1 MHPPLESP
9 DSKESGAPVINGTAP
24 GTANQETAQEPA
36 AGLTAAE
43 AQRRLEQYGANEPV
57 PTRRWSALRELLG
70 FLINPLVLILLIAAT
85 ASILLGQHTD
95 AAIVVVIVLVSVTI
109 NFIQTYRSQVAA
121 ERLRSQVAA
130 RATVMRDGSW
140 QEIPRREVV
149 PGDVIQLSAGD
160 LIPADAHLLVSKDL
174 YVLEAALT
182 GESIPAEKHAT
193 GAENEQLVFLGT
205 SVVSGTATALVT
217 VTGAATAFGSIAARL
232 AHRPPETAFERDLR
246 HFGVFIT
253 QAVLFLVLLLLVM
266 SIAAHRDPLQ
276 SLLFAV
282 ALAVGLTPEFL
293 PVISSVT
300 LTNGAVRMARAHVIV
315 KRLAS
320 IQNLGS
326 IDVLCCDKTGTLT
339 TGEMRVTQSVDALGN
354 ASVRALSLA
363 WLNSRFE
370 TGIRSPLDTA
380 ILQSEPGTEGYSKCD
395 EIPFDFE
402 RRRLSV
408 VVEKPGDR
416 RLITK
421 GSPEGI
427 LDLCLGY
434 EHDGRE
440 VPFNPAVLQQTRQLF
455 EGLEAQGYRVL
466 AVAERKVDK
475 TGGFTAADEHSLTL
489 AGYLAFSDPPVPDAA
504 RVISELRHDG
514 VRVKIISGDSELVA
528 HHVAAQFGFPDEAP
542 VTGAAI
548 ASMTDGA
555 LGHVVENADVFARVA
570 PAQKTRILLA
580 LRSRGHT
587 VGFLGDGINDAP
599 SLRAADV
606 GISVASA
613 VDVARDA
620 ADIILTKSGLHVLHR
635 GIREGRKA
643 FGNVMKYL
651 FMGTSSNFG
660 NMFSMA
666 AASLFLPFLPML
678 PTQILLNNLL
688 YDLAQISIP
697 SDNVDAG
704 YLKRPHRWNFSLIRS
719 FMIFIGPVSSIY
731 DFLTFYVLL
740 RVFHATEV
748 QFHTGWF
755 VESLATQTLVLFV
768 IRTMGSPLRSRPS
781 LLLAA
786 TTGTVAALALVFPYL
801 PFAGLFG
808 FSTLPLSY
816 LGYVMGATLTYLVLV
831 EFVKRIIFRTHLA
844 DL

>member
-1 MHPPLESP
+1 MRPPLESP
-9 DSKESGAPVINGTAP
+9 GNSQSGAPVRNGTAP
-24 GTANQETAQEPA
+24 GSADQEMARAPV
-36 AGLTAAE
+36 GLTAEE
-43 AQRRLEQYGANEPV
+43 AHRRLEQYGANEPV

-70 FLINPLVLILLIAAT
+70 FLTNPLVLILLIAAF

-95 AAIVVVIVLVSVTI
+95 AAIVVVIVLLSVTI
-109 NFIQTYRSQVAA
+109 NFIQTYRSQIAA

-130 RATVMRDGSW
+130 RATVMRDGAW
-140 QEIPRREVV
+140 QEIPRGEVV
-149 PGDVIQLSAGD
+149 PGDVVQLSAGD

-174 YVLEAALT
+174 YVQEAALS
-182 GESIPAEKHAT
+182 GESIPSDKHAT
-193 GAENEQLVFLGT
+193 SEENERLVFLGT

-217 VTGAATAFGSIAARL
+217 VTGAATAFGNIAARL
-232 AHRPPETAFERDLR
+232 AHRQPETGFERDLR

-253 QAVLFLVLLLLVM
+253 QAVLFLVLLLLLM
-266 SIAAHRDPLQ
+266 SIAVHRNPFQ

-293 PVISSVT
+293 PVITSVT
-300 LTNGAVRMARAHVIV
+300 LTNGAVRMARVHVIV

-320 IQNLGS
+320 IQDLGS

-339 TGEMRVTQSVDALGN
+339 TGEMTVTQSLDALGN
-354 ASVRALSLA
+354 ASGRPLSLA

-380 ILQSEPGTEGYSKCD
+380 ILQRELGTEGYTKCD

-408 VVEKPGDR
+408 VVERPGDR

-427 LDLCLGY
+427 LDLCLAY
-434 EHDGRE
+434 EHDGVD
-440 VPFNPAVLQQTRQLF
+440 VPFNRAVLGQTRQLF
-455 EGLEAQGYRVL
+455 EGLEAQGFRVL
-466 AVAERKVDK
+466 AVAQRKVDK
-475 TGGFTAADEHSLTL
+475 TGDFTFADEHSLTL

-504 RVISELRHDG
+504 RVVSELRRDG
-514 VRVKIISGDSELVA
+514 VQVKIISGDSELVA
-528 HHVAAQFGFPDEAP
+528 RHVATQIGFHDEAP

-548 ASMTDGA
+548 VGMTDAA
-555 LGHVVENADVFARVA
+555 LGHKVESSNVFARVA

-580 LRSRGHT
+580 LRTRGHT

-620 ADIILTKSGLHVLHR
+620 ADIILTQGSLHVLHR

-660 NMFSMA
+660 NMLSMA

-704 YLKRPHRWNFSLIRS
+704 YLKRPHRWNFALIRS

-731 DFLTFYVLL
+731 DFLTFFVLL

-768 IRTMGSPLRSRPS
+768 IRTMGNPLRSRPS

-786 TTGTVAALALVFPYL
+786 TTGTVAVLALVFPYL

-816 LGYVMGATLTYLVLV
+816 LGYVTGATLTYLVLV
-831 EFVKRIIFRTHLA
+831 EIVKRAIFRAHLA

>member
-1 MHPPLESP
+1 MRPPLETP
-9 DSKESGAPVINGTAP
+9 GHNPSGAPVRNGNAS
-24 GTANQETAQEPA
+24 GTANQETAHAPA
-36 AGLTAAE
+36 AGLTTGE
-43 AQRRLEQYGANEPV
+43 AHQRLAQYGANEAV
-57 PTRRWSALRELLG
+57 RTRRWSALRELAG
-70 FLINPLVLILLIAAT
+70 FFANPLVLILLIAAF

-95 AAIVVVIVLVSVTI
+95 AAIVIVIVLVSVTI

-149 PGDVIQLSAGD
+149 PGDVVQLSAGD
-160 LIPADAHLLVSKDL
+160 LIPADARLLASKDL
-174 YVLEAALT
+174 YVQEAALT

-193 GAENEQLVFLGT
+193 GAANERLVFLGT
-205 SVVSGTATALVT
+205 SVVSGIATALVT

-246 HFGVFIT
+246 HFGFFIT
-253 QAVLFLVLLLLVM
+253 KAVLFLVLLLLVM

-293 PVISSVT
+293 PVITSVT
-300 LTNGAVRMARAHVIV
+300 LTNGAVRMARVHVIV

-339 TGEMRVTQSVDALGN
+339 TGEMTVTQSVDALGN
-354 ASVRALSLA
+354 ASGRPQSLA
-363 WLNSRFE
+363 WLNSHFE

-380 ILQSEPGTEGYSKCD
+380 ILQRELGTADYSKCD

-416 RLITK
+416 CLITK

-427 LDLCLGY
+427 LDLCLAY
-434 EHDGRE
+434 EHNGLE
-440 VPFNPAVLQQTRQLF
+440 VPFAPAVLQQTRQSF
-455 EGLEAQGYRVL
+455 EDLEAQGYRVL
-466 AVAERKVDK
+466 AVAQRKVDK
-475 TGGFTAADEHSLTL
+475 TDGFTAADEHSLTL

-504 RVISELRHDG
+504 RVVSELHHDG

-528 HHVAAQFGFPDEAP
+528 RHVATQIGFQEEAP
-542 VTGAAI
+542 VTGEAI
-548 ASMTDGA
+548 VGMTDAA
-555 LGHVVENADVFARVA
+555 LGHVVENANVFARVA

-580 LRSRGHT
+580 LRARGHI

-697 SDNVDAG
+697 SDNVDSG

-816 LGYVMGATLTYLVLV
+816 LGYVTGATLTYLVLV
-831 EFVKRIIFRTHLA
+831 EIVKRTIFRTHLA

>member
-1 MHPPLESP
+1 MDQSASVTSDHNQASRPVAL
-9 DSKESGAPVINGTAP
+9 DS
-24 GTANQETAQEPA
+24 
-36 AGLTAAE
+36 GLTSEQAAL
-43 AQRRLEQYGANEPV
+43 RLARYGLNEPV
-57 PTRRWSALRELLG
+57 PTRHWSALRELFG
-70 FLINPLVLILLIAAT
+70 FLTNPLVLILLIAAF

-95 AAIVVVIVLVSVTI
+95 AAIVIVIVLISVAI

-130 RATVMRDGSW
+130 RASVMRDGSW

-149 PGDVIQLSAGD
+149 PGDVVQLSAGD
-160 LIPADAHLLVSKDL
+160 LVPADGHLLSSKDL
-174 YVLEAALT
+174 YIQEAALT
-182 GESIPAEKHAT
+182 GESIPAEKRVT
-193 GAENEQLVFLGT
+193 GAEGERLVFLGT
-205 SVVSGTATALVT
+205 SVVSGTATALIAT
-217 VTGAATAFGSIAARL
+217 TGAATAFGDIAARL
-232 AHRPPETAFERDLR
+232 AQRPPETGFERDLR

-253 QAVLFLVLLLLVM
+253 QAVLFLVLLLLLM
-266 SIAAHRDPLQ
+266 SIAAHRDPFE

-293 PVISSVT
+293 PVITSVT
-300 LTNGAVRMARAHVIV
+300 LTNGAGRMARVHVIV

-326 IDVLCCDKTGTLT
+326 IDGLCCDKTGTLT
-339 TGEMRVTQSVDALGN
+339 AGEMSIASTVDALGN
-354 ASVRALSLA
+354 PSERPLALA
-363 WLNSRFE
+363 CLNSRFE

-380 ILQSEPGTEGYSKCD
+380 ILTRDMGSAGYGKCD

-408 VVEKPGDR
+408 VVEKPEDL

-421 GSPEGI
+421 GSPDGI
-427 LDLCLGY
+427 LELCVTY
-434 EHDGRE
+434 ERE
-440 VPFNPAVLQQTRQLF
+440 GVEAALDPEARARTKRMF
-455 EGLEAQGYRVL
+455 EELEAQGFRVL
-466 AVAERKVDK
+466 AVAHRKVEAA
-475 TGGFTAADEHSLTL
+475 GGYSAADEHSLTL
-489 AGYLAFSDPPVPDAA
+489 AGYLAFSDPPLPDAA
-504 RVISELRHDG
+504 QVISELGRDG
-514 VRVKIISGDSELVA
+514 VTVKIISGDSERVA
-528 HHVAAQFGFPDEAP
+528 RHIAAQIGLCDEAP
-542 VTGAAI
+542 VTGTAI
-548 ASMTDGA
+548 EAMTDMA
-555 LGHVVENADVFARVA
+555 LGHVVENACVFARVA

-580 LRSRGHT
+580 LRQRGHT

-620 ADIILTKSGLHVLHR
+620 ADIILTKRGLHVLHR

-660 NMFSMA
+660 NMLSMA
-666 AASLFLPFLPML
+666 VASLFLPFLPML

-719 FMIFIGPVSSIY
+719 FMIFIGPVSSLY

-740 RVFHATEV
+740 RVFHASEV

-755 VESLATQTLVLFV
+755 VESLVTQTLVLFV
-768 IRTMGSPLRSRPS
+768 IRTMGNPLRSRPS
-781 LLLAA
+781 LLLSA
-786 TTGTVAALALVFPYL
+786 TTGAVAILALAFPYL

-808 FSTLPLSY
+808 FTTLPLAY
-816 LGYVMGATLTYLVLV
+816 LGYVTGAALTYLLLV
-831 EFVKRIIFRTHLA
+831 EFVKRLIFRTHLKDA
-844 DL
+844 